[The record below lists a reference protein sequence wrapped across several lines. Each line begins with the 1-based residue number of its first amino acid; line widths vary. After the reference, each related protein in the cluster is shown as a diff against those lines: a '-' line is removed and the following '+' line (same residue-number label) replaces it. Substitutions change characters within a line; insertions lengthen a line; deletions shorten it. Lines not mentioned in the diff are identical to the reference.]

1 MKIRR
6 ALLFVL
12 FLILLTGT
20 AGLAAGHHALFQTT
34 TLQALMN
41 GIYDDDV
48 SFGELQK
55 HGDFGLGT
63 FAALDGEMVAVDGKF
78 YQVETDGKVYA
89 VSPAEKTPFA
99 EVTFFQT
106 DRTLEISKSLDLKGL
121 EDYLLKQMPSVN
133 FPYAIKITGKFA
145 YIKTRS
151 VPRQHRPYPPLAE
164 AAKHQKTFEFRN
176 VDGVIVGFYHPAYL
190 AGVNLAGYHF
200 HFLTRDRRAGGHLLD
215 GRIQQ
220 VKVELSRMDE
230 FELRLPQSAAFSKT
244 DLSGDKRLE
253 IEKVEK

>member
-1 MKIRR
+1 MKICR
-6 ALLFVL
+6 ALLFAL
-12 FLILLTGT
+12 LLIFLTC
-20 AGLAAGHHALFQTT
+20 AAGVAAEHHVLYQTT

-41 GIYDDDV
+41 GLYKGDV

-63 FAALDGEMVAVDGKF
+63 FTALNGEMVALDGKF
-78 YQVETDGKVYA
+78 YQVEADGKVYA

-99 EVTFFQT
+99 EVTFFQA
-106 DRTLEISKSLDLKGL
+106 DRTLDLGEPLDLKGL
-121 EDYLLKQMPSVN
+121 QEYLSKQMPSVN

-164 AAKHQKTFEFRN
+164 VVKHQKTFEFRN
-176 VDGVIVGFYHPAYL
+176 VDGVIVGFYHPKYL
-190 AGVNLAGYHF
+190 AGVNLAGYHL

-215 GRIQQ
+215 CRTQQ

-244 DLSGDKRLE
+244 DLSRDKKRE